1 VTIGVAVEG
10 PSDRDFWDKVLH
22 KHFRPVRF
30 DVHNMKNR
38 GALIR
43 EVPRLIETF
52 RDLKYAA
59 GFILVD
65 RDDDLCLGAVLGL
78 LPAHVQLQAR
88 QPVNER
94 FLFVFV
100 AVRGLESW
108 FLADDQA
115 IAAVLP
121 KAAYS
126 APPETGEL
134 DPKEVIQRLWRQ
146 QYGRVAF
153 NKIEFAK
160 KMAPRF
166 DPTRAM
172 GYSVSFAYSWGR
184 IVSRC
189 RR

>member
-22 KHFRPVRF
+22 KHFRQARF

-43 EVPRLIETF
+43 EVPRLVETF
-52 RDLKYAA
+52 RDLRYAA
-59 GFILVD
+59 GFIFVD
-65 RDDDLCLGAVLGL
+65 RDADPCPGAVLRL
-78 LPAHVQLQAR
+78 LPAAIQMQAR

-94 FLFVFV
+94 FLFFLV

-115 IAAVLP
+115 ITALLP
-121 KAAYS
+121 RATYS
-126 APPETGEL
+126 APPETSEL
-134 DPKEVIQRLWRQ
+134 DPKEMIQRLWRQ
-146 QYGRVAF
+146 QHGRAAF
-153 NKIEFAK
+153 NKIDFGK

-166 DPTRAM
+166 NPSRAV
-172 GYSVSFAYSWGR
+172 SHSASFAYSWGR
-184 IVSRC
+184 ITSRC